1 MKVIQ
6 IGANNG
12 KDNTFDF
19 LKENKSTL
27 ELVILV
33 EPIPFIIDELE
44 LQYKDINNVIIEN
57 IAINN
62 DENVKEM
69 ILYYLGDSNYEV
81 SSFNKDHVITHKPP
95 GSSFPLEYLE
105 VPCFTINTLM
115 NKYNLDV
122 VDYLFIDT
130 EGMDV
135 FIIANINFEKYK
147 FKNII
152 FEAVHTDGAFCKG
165 ANFDKICNYLTQ
177 LGYKL
182 SNIDQ
187 LNIKASL

>member
-33 EPIPFIIDELE
+33 EPIPFIIGDLE
-44 LQYKDINNVIIEN
+44 LQYEGINNVIIEN
-57 IAINN
+57 IAITN

-69 ILYYLGDSNYEV
+69 TLYYLGDSNYEV

-95 GSSFPLEYLE
+95 GSSFPLESLE

-122 VDYLFIDT
+122 VDYFI
-130 EGMDV
+130 V
-135 FIIANINFEKYK
+135 
-147 FKNII
+147 
-152 FEAVHTDGAFCKG
+152 
-165 ANFDKICNYLTQ
+165 
-177 LGYKL
+177 KL
-182 SNIDQ
+182 
-187 LNIKASL
+187 